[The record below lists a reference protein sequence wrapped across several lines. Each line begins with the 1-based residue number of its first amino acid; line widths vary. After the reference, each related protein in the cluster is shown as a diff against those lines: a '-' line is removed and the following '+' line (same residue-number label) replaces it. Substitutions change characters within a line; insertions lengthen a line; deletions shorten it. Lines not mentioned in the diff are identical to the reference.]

1 MMTKKQRIIAG
12 LVAGCSTLLIIVSA
26 FFLAGPGAGAFPG
39 DLLQT
44 TAPSASQAGQHEGG
58 SADQRASSPNAAADA
73 TAGSTAPAAQAPT
86 EGDGA
91 ATAPAGGGA
100 GGQAASGGGG
110 ASTTPPASDPGA
122 PPQHPA
128 APASITVT
136 VNVSSDAVGGGVHAS
151 VRPTFNQG
159 ATAYDALCATG
170 LSVNAANS
178 QYGIYVSAIGGLAE
192 KDHGASSGWLYAING
207 STPGTSCSASVLHD
221 GDTVEWRYVL

>member
-26 FFLAGPGAGAFPG
+26 FFLAGPGAGAFPS

-58 SADQRASSPNAAADA
+58 SADQRASSSDATADA

-86 EGDGA
+86 EGGNA
-91 ATAPAGGGA
+91 AAPAAGGA
-100 GGQAASGGGG
+100 GGQAANGGGG
-110 ASTTPPASDPGA
+110 ASTTPPASDPGV
-122 PPQHPA
+122 PPQQPA
-128 APASITVT
+128 APATITVT

-151 VRPTFNQG
+151 VHPTFNQG

>member
-26 FFLAGPGAGAFPG
+26 FFLAGPGAGVFPS

-58 SADQRASSPNAAADA
+58 RADQHASSPDAAADA
-73 TAGSTAPAAQAPT
+73 TTGSTAPAAQAPT
-86 EGDGA
+86 EGGSA
-91 ATAPAGGGA
+91 AAPAAGGA
-100 GGQAASGGGG
+100 DGQAASGGGG
-110 ASTTPPASDPGA
+110 ASTTPPATDPA
-122 PPQHPA
+122 TPPQQPA

-136 VNVSSDAVGGGVHAS
+136 VNVSSDAVGGRVYAS

>member
-26 FFLAGPGAGAFPG
+26 FFLAGPGAGAFPS

-58 SADQRASSPNAAADA
+58 RADQHASSPDAAADA

-86 EGDGA
+86 EGGSA
-91 ATAPAGGGA
+91 AAPAAGGA
-100 GGQAASGGGG
+100 DGQAASGGGG
-110 ASTTPPASDPGA
+110 ASTTPPATDPA
-122 PPQHPA
+122 TPPQQPA
-128 APASITVT
+128 APATITVT
-136 VNVSSDAVGGGVHAS
+136 VNVSSDAVGGGVYAS